1 MLAKKE
7 TIQQK
12 ENKEGT
18 NDQANV
24 IHDKQRTKTH
34 QQRQLTQCKLL
45 PNPRSCLDGLVV
57 SYLDFETRN
66 LNSLL
71 AQKNLLVKSLSMMYI
86 RGDQVAKKD
95 TIERK
100 NSRRRNHLTNKS

>member
-1 MLAKKE
+1 MTVMAKKE

-34 QQRQLTQCKLL
+34 
-45 PNPRSCLDGLVV
+45 
-57 SYLDFETRN
+57 
-66 LNSLL
+66 
-71 AQKNLLVKSLSMMYI
+71 
-86 RGDQVAKKD
+86 
-95 TIERK
+95 
-100 NSRRRNHLTNKS
+100 